1 MCIITGLA
9 AKRSVQRDKPSKS
22 RGEAFLK
29 MEHAKYSVAF
39 LASYTLG
46 GLKFP
51 QVAGRLRGHRYLQ
64 QARSNGNGDTQG
76 TKQVTGTHPFVGGD
90 DVLNE
95 REGEI
100 HGTEATT
107 FTKRT
112 TR

>member
-1 MCIITGLA
+1 MRVHTTGRMCIITGLA

-51 QVAGRLRGHRYLQ
+51 QVAG
-64 QARSNGNGDTQG
+64 TQIFA
-76 TKQVTGTHPFVGGD
+76 TG
-90 DVLNE
+90 E
-95 REGEI
+95 EQR
-100 HGTEATT
+100 
-107 FTKRT
+107 
-112 TR
+112 